1 MNILKIKP
9 LRTKQ
14 KKNNIDLFGDRHI
27 NIEDMTK
34 VKSRYFTRSDIMSTN
49 CFCKIHFKL
58 NNFSLSN
65 IDIDKK
71 SLLFYPKLSPR
82 IEIRRQFFSN
92 DYIVWNGLSFY
103 NNDVTVPEKNDISLL
118 KINVEEV

>member
-1 MNILKIKP
+1 MDCFGEKHVNLEEI
-9 LRTKQ
+9 TK
-14 KKNNIDLFGDRHI
+14 
-27 NIEDMTK
+27 M
-34 VKSRYFTRSDIMSTN
+34 KSRYFTRSDIMSTN

-71 SLLFYPKLSPR
+71 SLLFYPKLSPK
-82 IEIRRQFFSN
+82 IDIRRQFFSN

-103 NNDVTVPEKNDISLL
+103 NNEISIPVKNDISLH
-118 KINVEEV
+118 KINVEES

>member
-1 MNILKIKP
+1 M
-9 LRTKQ
+9 

-58 NNFSLSN
+58 NNFSLFN
-65 IDIDKK
+65 IDINKK

-82 IEIRRQFFSN
+82 INIRRQFISN

-103 NNDVTVPEKNDISLL
+103 NIDVILPEKNYISLL
-118 KINVEEV
+118 KINVKEV

>member
-1 MNILKIKP
+1 M
-9 LRTKQ
+9 
-14 KKNNIDLFGDRHI
+14 
-27 NIEDMTK
+27 
-34 VKSRYFTRSDIMSTN
+34 KSRYFTRSDIMSTN

-71 SLLFYPKLSPR
+71 SLLFYPKLSPK
-82 IEIRRQFFSN
+82 IDIRRQFFSN

-103 NNDVTVPEKNDISLL
+103 NNEISIPEKNDISLH
-118 KINVEEV
+118 KINVEES